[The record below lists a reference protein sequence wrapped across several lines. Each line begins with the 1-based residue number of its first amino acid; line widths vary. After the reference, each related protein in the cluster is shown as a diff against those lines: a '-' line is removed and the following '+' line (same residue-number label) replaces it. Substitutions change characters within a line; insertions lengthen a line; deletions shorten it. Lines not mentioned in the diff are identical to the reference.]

1 VKRFINTKWFKRGLI
16 LALAFAVF
24 LLWRV
29 VYDLYFY
36 IPAAAFA
43 GRLLS
48 LAAPI
53 AEKLTAVSAKIFP
66 ADVAP
71 FMTAFLTGNSD
82 AWYSEGHYS
91 AVFSATGIAHIV
103 AISGM
108 HLSILAGV
116 MQTILGR
123 NRIMPLITI
132 PVVIVFMLVT
142 GASPSVARAG
152 IMTIMLLAAPLFDRE
167 YGRWRALFISF
178 VLLLFQNPRSIESRS
193 LQMSYA
199 AVLGIYLFANYF
211 TSGLNSLTS
220 GLIEKRKFGGF
231 VKGFNSAVGVTL
243 AANIAVFPITV
254 FIFGQVSLISIPC
267 NIAVSW
273 AVTPA
278 YILGTIALGVGVFF
292 PAAGSVIA
300 AVAALPARFMMLTAD
315 VFSRIPHTMLFRAS
329 FYTSVWLVVM
339 LLALG
344 VVLFFRFRYKSES
357 FRKLRTALAIFTVF
371 TFLISQGANAL
382 NNIPLPFKGFS
393 TEVFTSSALN
403 IGQGLCTVHTLGGTA
418 IVVDCGGSGYNNR
431 AATEAVNY
439 LQNRDI
445 YSVEALILTHFHSDH
460 ANGAAEL
467 LRRLPVKRLYVPDL
481 EDWEIGELG
490 TYILGVAR
498 YVGTEIVYIS
508 ETTSFTVP
516 GHDRLTITLYPPLGR
531 IGSTNERGVAACLS
545 FHLENG
551 TDFDA
556 FVAGDMDSTTELR
569 LLYYAELPDIELLYA
584 AHHGSKYSSGERFLN
599 KVKAEIAIISVGEY
613 NNFGH
618 PTAEAIE
625 RLATSGARIWRTD
638 VSGKVVVA
646 VSS

>member
-1 VKRFINTKWFKRGLI
+1 VKRFTDTKFFRRGLI
-16 LALAFAVF
+16 LALAFVVF
-24 LLWRV
+24 LLWHV

-53 AEKLTAVSAKIFP
+53 AEKLTAISSEIFP

-132 PVVIVFMLVT
+132 PVVIAFMLVT

-152 IMTIMLLAAPLFDRE
+152 IMTILLLAAPLFDRE

-178 VLLLFQNPRSIESRS
+178 VLLLFQNPHSIESRS

-220 GLIEKRKFGGF
+220 GFIENRKFGGF

-254 FIFGQVSLISIPC
+254 FIFGQVSLISLPC

-278 YILGTIALGVGVFF
+278 YILGTIALGVGIFF

-300 AVAALPARFMMLTAD
+300 QAAALPARFMMFAAD
-315 VFSRIPHTMLFRAS
+315 VFSKIPHTMLFRAS
-329 FYTSVWLVVM
+329 FYTSVWLVVI

-344 VVLFFRFRYKSES
+344 VVLFFRLRYKDVK
-357 FRKLRTALAIFTVF
+357 FRRLRAALAVFAVF

-382 NNIPLPFKGFS
+382 NSMPLPFKGFS
-393 TEVFTSSALN
+393 SETFTSAALN
-403 IGQGLCTVHTLGGTA
+403 VGQGLCTVHTTGGTA
-418 IVVDCGGSGYNNR
+418 IVADCGGSGYNNR
-431 AATEAVNY
+431 AATEVVNY
-439 LQNRDI
+439 LQARNI

-498 YVGTEIVYIS
+498 YVGTEIVRIS
-508 ETTSFTVP
+508 ETTAFAVP
-516 GHDRLTITLYPPLGR
+516 GSERLTITLYPPLGQT
-531 IGSTNERGVAACLS
+531 GSTNERGLAVCLS
-545 FHLENG
+545 FRLDNG

-556 FVAGDMDSTTELR
+556 FVAGDMNSTTELR
-569 LLYYAELPDIELLYA
+569 LLYYAALPDIELLYA
-584 AHHGSKYSSGERFLN
+584 AHHGSKYSSSERFLN
-599 KVKAEIAIISVGEY
+599 AVKAEIAVISVGEY

-618 PTAEAIE
+618 PTAEALE
-625 RLATSGARIWRTD
+625 RLTASGARIWRTD
-638 VSGKVVVA
+638 IHGKVEVCA
-646 VSS
+646 AA